1 MESGTL
7 FCSFS
12 KFSNFGYCNPG
23 LMQSYYSIW
32 LRRTLFCSICRCC
45 RNDFLYVGLG
55 IRIFR
60 LKHGLSRQTYNIRLG
75 WKRNRMKNHKSQFGV
90 ESGPFLPNIEGS
102 GLCFQPTLEYNYE
115 WCSQGFNLRL
125 RNEFFLLIQKSG
137 TFNLIFRIAHFPV
150 GKGCYFDWVL
160 LPIIHLFR
168 SID

>member
-1 MESGTL
+1 MRSNNNDQPSRPLRPFLTTHSTPLGAGTWMRTPRKMVQTNRRILRSG
-7 FCSFS
+7 
-12 KFSNFGYCNPG
+12 
-23 LMQSYYSIW
+23 
-32 LRRTLFCSICRCC
+32 LRFP
-45 RNDFLYVGLG
+45 G

-137 TFNLIFRIAHFPV
+137 TFNLIFRIAGICIVAFR
-150 GKGCYFDWVL
+150 WVL
-160 LPIIHLFR
+160 GIFGVVFVSLC
-168 SID
+168 

>member
-1 MESGTL
+1 MASDRDAKEQ
-7 FCSFS
+7 
-12 KFSNFGYCNPG
+12 K
-23 LMQSYYSIW
+23 
-32 LRRTLFCSICRCC
+32 R
-45 RNDFLYVGLG
+45 G

-137 TFNLIFRIAHFPV
+137 TFNLIFRIALFYSIGLNTVYIEYIIPHSHYNSYYILYICIV
-150 GKGCYFDWVL
+150 IKLIICL
-160 LPIIHLFR
+160 LWIILKVQ
-168 SID
+168 

>member
-1 MESGTL
+1 MRL
-7 FCSFS
+7 HL
-12 KFSNFGYCNPG
+12 SN
-23 LMQSYYSIW
+23 LSLWAQIQ
-32 LRRTLFCSICRCC
+32 LERIEQDLEKT
-45 RNDFLYVGLG
+45 G

-137 TFNLIFRIAHFPV
+137 TFNLIFRIAHFFNTKYHSFPFPRFL
-150 GKGCYFDWVL
+150 KGILYLIGIRDKDQ
-160 LPIIHLFR
+160 
-168 SID
+168 SISHEYP

>member
-1 MESGTL
+1 MAANNAAIMKNT
-7 FCSFS
+7 
-12 KFSNFGYCNPG
+12 
-23 LMQSYYSIW
+23 
-32 LRRTLFCSICRCC
+32 
-45 RNDFLYVGLG
+45 G

-160 LPIIHLFR
+160 LPIIQLFR
-168 SID
+168 SIDSDSPISLFLCLFLFFREKNANFFCSLFW